1 MALHPSALQV
11 EPTLTLYTGQ
21 EELSPDTWAAQ
32 YTDVWLLMEVTAED
46 EAGEPTQGKLLATT
60 TDPMTPAF
68 QQLWRTYADR
78 GILTLLC
85 HSAYTEPQPYVV
97 AYAP

>member
-1 MALHPSALQV
+1 M

-21 EELSPDTWAAQ
+21 EEESPDMWATQ
-32 YTDVWLLMEVTAED
+32 YIDVWLLLEVTAED
-46 EAGEPTQGKLLATT
+46 EAGEPVRGKLIATT
-60 TDPMTPAF
+60 TDPMTSAF
-68 QQLWRTYADR
+68 QQLWRTYADQ

-85 HSAYTEPQPYVV
+85 HSAYTERRPYVV